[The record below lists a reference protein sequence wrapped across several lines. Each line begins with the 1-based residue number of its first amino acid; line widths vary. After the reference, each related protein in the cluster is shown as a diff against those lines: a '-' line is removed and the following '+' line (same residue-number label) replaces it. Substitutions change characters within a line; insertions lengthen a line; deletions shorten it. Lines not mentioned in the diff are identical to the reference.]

1 MKLFMTRMAQE
12 DLAFWRRKDS
22 QLARR
27 ILGLLRRLRDGDP
40 LPPQQVSALPLR
52 LQGLSTVRI
61 DTEHRLVIERLRDC
75 IVVHQCRFH
84 Y

>member
-1 MKLFMTRMAQE
+1 MKVFMTALAQE
-12 DLAFWRRKDS
+12 DFAFWRRQDGE
-22 QLARR
+22 LARR
-27 ILGLLRRLRDGDP
+27 IARLLRRLRDGDS

-52 LQGLSTVRI
+52 LQGLCAVRLSS
-61 DTEHRLVIERLRDC
+61 EHRLVFERLRDR

>member
-1 MKLFMTRMAQE
+1 MRLLMTRMAQE
-12 DLAFWRRKDS
+12 DFAFWRRKDS
-22 QLARR
+22 QLAWR
-27 ILGLLRRLRDGDP
+27 ITRLLRRLRDDEQ

-52 LQGLSTVRI
+52 LQGLSAVRI
-61 DTEHRLVIERLRDC
+61 DSEHRLVIERLRDC

>member
-1 MKLFMTRMAQE
+1 MKLLMTRMAQE
-12 DLAFWRRKDS
+12 DFAFWRRMDG

-27 ILGLLRRLRDGDP
+27 ITGLLRRLRDDEQ
-40 LPPQQVSALPLR
+40 LPSQQVSALPLR
-52 LQGLSTVRI
+52 LQGLSAVRI